1 MEQRVDAL
9 EQKLKALSVKFEN
22 YTKIEG
28 NITEDEMYA
37 SLLEYVKS
45 LHRFHINAAHPLA
58 QVREL
63 KDPETGK
70 KLIEFDGI
78 LILES
83 YKGAMQPR
91 EQWGMISPEDSSEKT
106 RRKALNT
113 MRRDM
118 PTLPTERYVM
128 ILEAKHMVRE
138 SDVVEKIAQLTKL
151 EGLIIDSKGPHKP
164 RWTEAFKKLL
174 TYTDLHTFDPNC
186 YLIMGG
192 QSWEPRA
199 IERLRELSTQPQ
211 WQDRIGVMQFTGN
224 RYSTHPFVN
233 GVLQKGGAPRQV
245 TTSVARP
252 RRKVRWED
260 YM

>member
-9 EQKLKALSVKFEN
+9 EHKLKALTV
-22 YTKIEG
+22 EG
-28 NITEDEMYA
+28 DITEDEMHA

-45 LHRFHINAAHPLA
+45 LHRFHINATHPLA

-63 KDPETGK
+63 KHPETGK

-83 YKGAMQPR
+83 YKATMQPH
-91 EQWGMISPEDSSEKT
+91 EQWGVASHDEAGEKT

-113 MRRDM
+113 MRRDIQA
-118 PTLPTERYVM
+118 LPTERYVM
-128 ILEAKHMVRE
+128 VLEAKHMVRE

-151 EGLIIDSKGPHKP
+151 EGLIIDSKAGHKP

-174 TYTDLHTFDPNC
+174 TYTELHTFDPNC

-211 WQDRIGVMQFTGN
+211 WRDRIGVMQFTGN

-245 TTSVARP
+245 TASVVARQ
-252 RRKVRWED
+252 RQKVRWED